1 MRSSARVLSTVG
13 RRVDALTELYFYL
26 IHVRLDQNLTHKG
39 LRISSLVDGGVCPQA
54 VAHHV
59 HVGRLEAF
67 NQQTLQGLLQHGG
80 DPCNSLRRD
89 RNVITRKSY
98 KKKLDQHIKK
108 KWIKSIFKKNHC
120 SPDGSIEAVSTR

>member
-1 MRSSARVLSTVG
+1 MVG
-13 RRVDALTELYFYL
+13 LRVDALTELYFYL

-39 LRISSLVDGGVCPQA
+39 LCISSLVDGGVCPQA

-59 HVGRLEAF
+59 HIGRLEAF

-89 RNVITRKSY
+89 RNVVTRKSY

-108 KWIKSIFKKNHC
+108 NGLNHFLK
-120 SPDGSIEAVSTR
+120 